1 MKKSKILGLTLL
13 SAGLLLSGTITSCN
27 DGNHGQT
34 VVKTITFKVQD
45 ENGEWKNYV
54 EEVTIVDGKVSLPT
68 NPTKKYYTFRGWFY
82 DTNRVKEFKNE
93 DLSEGATVYAYF
105 VADEV
110 NIYINGESQ
119 GTRDLIDV
127 VNGTYNPGK
136 DLTFD
141 GWYTD
146 SECKVKYKEG
156 DPAKTLYAQSVA
168 TITFNN
174 GYEDLYTTKVKPNT
188 TLKNPSL
195 DTVEVEGVT
204 KTIEENN
211 IVKSYMSNEDIYYVD
226 DQGNEIDFNRAI
238 TKNTTIKVLWKSPF
252 LKYSELEN
260 NSGNKQLVCLSTYGT
275 FKGSDYSKTKLNN
288 VPVISFPH
296 KVTIV
301 NKNNEKELR
310 EVNAVYIY
318 DNNTFNSTALK
329 KVIVQEGIKYIRGFS
344 SSSGTSGVTSF
355 ELPST
360 LKIIQ
365 NCFNNLNITKESVN
379 IPNGV
384 EAIYA
389 SFFKGGLVNY
399 NNEAE
404 TFYTGSEYDFDIDVP
419 DSVKSLSIV
428 PQNLK
433 FSSKSTFKNE
443 ENMITQT
450 TNKGKVLI
458 SYDNIDEYGTITV
471 PEGIEGI
478 QVGTFVNRKDLK
490 RLVLPK
496 SFKFVNYNLNLS
508 DYLDCYAWNE
518 STYINNECYLYDSQI
533 SENTFAYNARLIV
546 SNLDSMEYLV
556 FNDDVDESVYKAFGG
571 NATEYSYYYGNFTT
585 SDNEI
590 YKDIKT
596 VNLKET
602 NTPLVKVNFINNL
615 TGETYSISINRENQN
630 AITYDEILAK
640 LDAEK
645 STNYKDLVSNGTI
658 KIAKTLNMS
667 KEYDI
672 TSSIKSNLYLDIQFE
687 YNLESAGVTY
697 TTENEEVKIT
707 GFDADS
713 AIYLSDGTCA
723 IIIPDTIEGNKVTTI
738 EKDAFLENGL
748 IKIIKMG
755 KNIKTIGDN
764 AFKENASLSTI
775 YFNDAKLKSIGES
788 AFEDTALT
796 SLSFSIESLK
806 TVGNSAFKIETLEE
820 FIPINEEGNRDV
832 TTIKNG
838 EFYFVKYDLYTSSK
852 YVMLNQKVSSSTNT
866 ETNLTT
872 YDIKM
877 YTFCNATQS
886 QIESISI
893 GEDYSDKNYVV
904 RYEIM
909 TGAMHK
915 LTLTNYNDIS
925 LQYVSKIHT
934 NAITSSTISRKGIK
948 YSSTNL
954 NITASVSTIED
965 LVNALPDVFGEN
977 WIDNYDSIKTI
988 KTAAL

>member
-1 MKKSKILGLTLL
+1 MKKRKILGLTLL

-27 DGNHGQT
+27 TGNQGQT
-34 VVKTITFKVQD
+34 VTKTITFKVQD

-54 EEVTIVDGKVSLPT
+54 EEVTIVDGKVTLPA

-82 DTNRVKEFKNE
+82 DTNWVKEFKNE
-93 DLSEGATVYAYF
+93 DLNEGGTVYAYF

-146 SECKVKYKEG
+146 SECKVKYNEG

-174 GYEDLYTTKVKPNT
+174 GYEDVYTTKVKPNT
-188 TLKNPSL
+188 ALKSPSI
-195 DTVEVEGVT
+195 DTIEVEGAT
-204 KTIEENN
+204 KTVEENN
-211 IVKSYMSNEDIYYVD
+211 IVKSYMSKEDIYYVD
-226 DQGNEIDFNRAI
+226 EEGNEIDFSKAI

-252 LKYSELEN
+252 LKYSELKN
-260 NSGNKQLVCLSTYGT
+260 TSGNTQLVCLSTYGT
-275 FKGSDYSKTKLNN
+275 YKGNDYNKTKLSN

-301 NKNNEKELR
+301 NKSGEKELR

-318 DNNTFNSTALK
+318 DNSTFNSTNLK

-344 SSSGTSGVTSF
+344 STNGASGVTSF

-365 NCFNNLNITKESVN
+365 NCFNNLNITKDSIK

-384 EAIYA
+384 DAIYA
-389 SFFKGGLVNY
+389 SFFKGGIVNY
-399 NNEAE
+399 NNEAL

-433 FSSKSTFKNE
+433 FSSNSSFKNE
-443 ENMITQT
+443 GNMITQT
-450 TNKGKVLI
+450 TKKGKVLI
-458 SYDNIDEYGTITV
+458 SYDNIDENGIITV

-478 QVGTFVNRKDLK
+478 QVGTFVNRTDLK

-508 DYLDCYAWNE
+508 DYLDCYVWNE
-518 STYINNECYLYDSQI
+518 SAFADIECYLYDSTL
-533 SENTFAYNARLIV
+533 SDGTLVYNARLII
-546 SNLDSMEYLV
+546 SNLDSMDYLV
-556 FNDDVDESVYKAFGG
+556 FNSEVDESVYKAFGG
-571 NATEYSYYYGNFTT
+571 NESKYAYYYGNFVT
-585 SDNEI
+585 SDNVI
-590 YKDIKT
+590 YKDVKA
-596 VNLKET
+596 VNLIET

-630 AITYDEILAK
+630 AITYDEILTT
-640 LDAEK
+640 LDAQEN
-645 STNYKDLVSNGTI
+645 TTYKNLVSNGTI
-658 KIAKTLNMS
+658 KISKTLNMS
-667 KEYDI
+667 EDYDI
-672 TSSIKSNLYLDIQFE
+672 TSSIKTNLYLDIQFD

-697 TTENEEVKIT
+697 TTENGEVKVT

-723 IIIPDTIEGNKVTTI
+723 IIIPDTIEGNKVTSI
-738 EKDAFLENGL
+738 NNDAFLENGL
-748 IKIIKMG
+748 IKIIQMG

-764 AFKENASLSTI
+764 AFKENASLATI
-775 YFNDAKLKSIGES
+775 NFNDAKLESIGES

-796 SLSFSIESLK
+796 SVSFSIESLK

-820 FIPINEEGNRDV
+820 FIPVNEEGNRDV
-832 TTIKNG
+832 TNIKDG
-838 EFYFVKYDLYTSSK
+838 EFYFVKCQLYTSSK
-852 YVMLNQKVSSSTNT
+852 FVMLNQKVSSSLNT
-866 ETNLTT
+866 ETNITT
-872 YDIKM
+872 YNIKM
-877 YTFCNATQS
+877 YAFGNAS
-886 QIESISI
+886 QLLIESISI
-893 GEDYSDKNYVV
+893 GEDHTDENYVV
-904 RYEIM
+904 RYEVM
-909 TGAMHK
+909 TGAMCQ
-915 LTLTNYNDIS
+915 LELSSYNNLALLS
-925 LQYVSKIHT
+925 VLKIHT
-934 NAITSSTISRKGIK
+934 NAITNSIVEDEGIQ
-948 YSSTNL
+948 YSSAGLNLTTNV
-954 NITASVSTIED
+954 TTIQN
-965 LVNALPDVFGEN
+965 LVEALPDLFEEN
-977 WIDNYDSIKTI
+977 WIDNYDSIKALM
-988 KTAAL
+988 TAAL